1 MSVSSILSSGMQ
13 SMQASINR
21 SAIASSRIAGF
32 GPAAPQTQDNLASS
46 MVALSQSAID
56 ARSAANVIKT
66 GDEMLG
72 TMINLRA

>member
-1 MSVSSILSSGMQ
+1 MVS
-13 SMQASINR
+13 
-21 SAIASSRIAGF
+21 
-32 GPAAPQTQDNLASS
+32 T